1 MPNINVAADIAEIF
15 TLGDFDI
22 VIDFFDADPDVVPDS
37 RIGASRGRFTDSTH
51 QTNIMSAEIETV
63 NPMFD
68 VPTADIAA
76 IQQEYWAQI
85 NGTNYTI
92 ERIQELGTGISTL
105 HLKT

>member
-22 VIDFFDADPDVVPDS
+22 AIDFFDGDPNLPDT
-37 RIGASRGRFTDSTH
+37 RIGSSRGRFTDSTH

-76 IQQEYWAQI
+76 IRRGYWAQI

-92 ERIQELGTGISTL
+92 ERIQELGTGLSTL